1 MNKWLIPLFLAAC
14 ATDIPIPDSAEN
26 ARQHAEMA
34 EAEAA
39 LTQADY
45 QTAYAL
51 LLPLA
56 ENGNAH
62 ARFALAHLY
71 AQGHGVARDLSATR
85 DWLERA
91 AQQGHAPAQYQ
102 LAQML
107 PQDDRQTR
115 QWYER
120 AATQGFPPAQ
130 HQLAAWLEAR
140 RDYAQAARWYA
151 QAAAHDIP
159 AAQYALGR
167 LYLKGH
173 GVPADENQA
182 IHWLELAAIQGET
195 AAQFDLGMLHMQRGN
210 RDRALSWLQQA
221 SATGHE
227 EARKALK
234 IMGM

>member
-1 MNKWLIPLFLAAC
+1 MNKWLILLFLAGC
-14 ATDIPIPDSAEN
+14 AMEIPVPDAAEN
-26 ARQHAEMA
+26 ALQQAETA

-39 LTQADY
+39 LSQADY
-45 QTAYAL
+45 ETAYAL

-62 ARFALAHLY
+62 ACFALAHLY

-107 PQDDRQTR
+107 PQNDRQTR

-120 AATQGFPPAQ
+120 SATQGFPPAQ
-130 HQLAAWLEAR
+130 YQLGAWLEAR
-140 RDYAQAARWYA
+140 RHYPQAAQWYE
-151 QAAAHDIP
+151 QAAAHDIA

-173 GVPADENQA
+173 GVAADEKQA
-182 IHWLELAAIQGET
+182 IHWLELAAAQGDT
-195 AAQFDLGMLHMQRGN
+195 AAQFDLGMLHMQRGD
-210 RDRALSWLQQA
+210 RDRAISWLQQA
-221 SATGHE
+221 SSAGHE
-227 EARKALK
+227 ESRKILK
-234 IMGM
+234 TMGI

>member
-1 MNKWLIPLFLAAC
+1 MKTVLKF
-14 ATDIPIPDSAEN
+14 
-26 ARQHAEMA
+26 
-34 EAEAA
+34 AA
-39 LTQADY
+39 LIRILDRQMSLIAIISCKSEINGRPDNSERCY
-45 QTAYAL
+45 QDKGTL
-51 LLPLA
+51 RRTG
-56 ENGNAH
+56 EVF
-62 ARFALAHLY
+62 RFTMPEFML
-71 AQGHGVARDLSATR
+71 
-85 DWLERA
+85 
-91 AQQGHAPAQYQ
+91 QGHAPAQYQ